1 MRQKSH
7 SLVCFVSVAYNRVV
21 NFRRVDYPARREIL
35 CVTSL
40 KFSLDGGLDAWMVAS
55 LWDVRVRAPE
65 FVASQ
70 LYRFGMDLRFSLLL
84 SIIPFIAGC
93 AVTPEPLEQSD
104 LAKIADSNMSRVVSA
119 QEPVSGSID
128 VYEAI
133 ARALKY
139 NLDQRVELMQEA
151 VNVQELNLAG
161 YQGLPN
167 LVANSNYTGRN
178 NLLASS
184 SFSVLSGQQSL
195 EPSTS
200 SDKNILES
208 DITLSWNVLDFGLS
222 YVRAKQTADKVL
234 IQREARRKALNRIVE
249 DVRTAYWRAV
259 ASERLLSRLNALEG
273 KTQKAISDSRALV
286 AERQTSPVVALTYQR
301 ELLEIRREA
310 KQIEGELR
318 VARSQ
323 LAALMNLPPNAKFR
337 LASDR
342 SGAGRPPVDVDSR
355 RLIRIAIMNRPEVR
369 DVAYRLRGN
378 ERDLDAALLEA
389 LPGINMFVGPSVST
403 DSFLYNENWIGW
415 GAQASWN
422 LLKVFQYPERKKL
435 VQSQSEL
442 LDQRNLAVTMA
453 IMTQVHVSRARY
465 LHAREELSIAGQLK
479 NVQHDLLDQIAA
491 STTTDQTSEQTLIR
505 EEMNT
510 IVSDVRYDL
519 AYANVQN
526 AFANI
531 YASIGLDAYPP
542 VDIERA
548 SVAQIKDALR
558 RTWVGRGDLNVMLAQ
573 AEAMA
578 GPPDP
583 ERHAQSAAVS
593 QVVAVQ
599 SSSKPNPVAVAGT
612 KQPATTSVPVQT
624 QETNPR
630 SIASRD

>member
-1 MRQKSH
+1 M
-7 SLVCFVSVAYNRVV
+7 
-21 NFRRVDYPARREIL
+21 
-35 CVTSL
+35 
-40 KFSLDGGLDAWMVAS
+40 G
-55 LWDVRVRAPE
+55 
-65 FVASQ
+65 
-70 LYRFGMDLRFSLLL
+70 LRFSLLL
-84 SIIPFIAGC
+84 SIVPLIAGC
-93 AVTPEPLEQSD
+93 SVTPEPLEQQD
-104 LAKIADSNMSRVVSA
+104 LSKIADSNISRVTAA
-119 QEPVSGSID
+119 QEPVSNSID

-151 VNVQELNLAG
+151 VNVRELNLAS

-178 NLLASS
+178 NVLASS

-273 KTQKAISDSRALV
+273 KTQKAIADSRALV

-323 LAALMNLPPNAKFR
+323 LAALMNLPPDARFR

-342 SGAGRPPVDVDSR
+342 SGAGRPPVNVDSR

-369 DVAYRLRGN
+369 DVAYRLRSN
-378 ERDLDAALLEA
+378 ERELDAALLEA

-403 DSFLYNENWIGW
+403 DSFLFNENWIGW

-422 LLKVFQYPERKKL
+422 LLKVFQYPERQKL
-435 VQSQSEL
+435 VQSQAEL

-491 STTTDQTSEQTLIR
+491 STTTEQTSEQTLIR

-548 SVAQIKDALR
+548 SVAQIKEALS

-573 AEAMA
+573 AEAAESQANLGGPAEA
-578 GPPDP
+578 GT
-583 ERHAQSAAVS
+583 SS
-593 QVVAVQ
+593 QVAAAKP
-599 SSSKPNPVAVAGT
+599 SSKPTNAASVAVVKPVATA
-612 KQPATTSVPVQT
+612 PAPT
-624 QETNPR
+624 QAQQANP
-630 SIASRD
+630 STIASRD

>member
-1 MRQKSH
+1 M
-7 SLVCFVSVAYNRVV
+7 A
-21 NFRRVDYPARREIL
+21 
-35 CVTSL
+35 
-40 KFSLDGGLDAWMVAS
+40 
-55 LWDVRVRAPE
+55 
-65 FVASQ
+65 
-70 LYRFGMDLRFSLLL
+70 LRFSLLL
-84 SIIPFIAGC
+84 PMAFVVCGC
-93 AVTPEPLEQSD
+93 SVTPEPLEQQD
-104 LAKIADSNMSRVVSA
+104 LSKIADSNLARVTSA

-151 VNVQELNLAG
+151 VNVRELNLAG

-178 NLLASS
+178 NVLASS

-273 KTQKAISDSRALV
+273 KTQKAIADSRALV

-323 LAALMNLPPNAKFR
+323 LAALMNLPPDAKFR

-369 DVAYRLRGN
+369 DVAYRLRSN
-378 ERDLDAALLEA
+378 ERELDAALLEV

-403 DSFLYNENWIGW
+403 DSFLFNENWIGW

-422 LLKVFQYPERKKL
+422 LLKVFQYPERQKL

-479 NVQHDLLDQIAA
+479 NVQHDLLDQISA
-491 STTTDQTSEQTLIR
+491 STTTEQTSEQTLIR

-548 SVAQIKDALR
+548 SVGQIKEALR

-573 AEAMA
+573 AEAAESQANLA
-578 GPPDP
+578 GP
-583 ERHAQSAAVS
+583 AVAATNS
-593 QVVAVQ
+593 QVAEAKP
-599 SSSKPNPVAVAGT
+599 SSKPNSAVSAAAVKPVVTAPAPT
-612 KQPATTSVPVQT
+612 SAQPIKPPTV
-624 QETNPR
+624 
-630 SIASRD
+630 ASRD